1 MLGGLYGDLA
11 ADTYLRDKKAFY
23 RELFDE
29 QATLS
34 QYGREI
40 LAHAAVLGDENRFDA
55 NRAIQEYRKLGIDI
69 TKNNYEPDIIKLWT
83 ILFATSAWWH
93 DEIFDNR
100 ETYFRPQPFE
110 KEEGYFHRFINI
122 LIPSLLH
129 GDTKDEVYSKL
140 GDVFRGIRHDWD
152 WKNTEGGMLS
162 YLLRAWDCF
171 YNSFDFG
178 SAIHN
183 AVKCVGDTRLN
194 ATLTGMIA
202 EAMYGCEQY
211 YIKKKYAGEDNFS
224 RYLELPNTIAER
236 YRPEFDIIKQQER
249 WQTFFFKKN
258 NARTNVEWH
267 KFTPIENRYT
277 DNVITPEL
285 HRRILKAFYTGWD
298 SRYGF
303 YLDNG
308 WVYLY
313 RSFCVIGRFRL
324 KQLDDGTYRIVDT
337 QKSDE
342 NKDFYIAM
350 GDGALHTV
358 EYSWEMHSDFHLKY
372 YPLFYG
378 NPEEHGCPYPD
389 GSDEAKFWHGE
400 KMFYETQRNNIGK
413 WLESGRQAIKELR
426 NPKLIAKARRVGPES
441 FAVLFYINTLYAK
454 WCPMEDD
461 GWVLSYSEQ

>member
-23 RELFDE
+23 CELFDE

-34 QYGREI
+34 QYGHEI
-40 LAHAAVLGDENRFDA
+40 LAHSTVLGNENLFDA
-55 NRAIQEYRKLGIDI
+55 NRAIQEYRKHGIDI
-69 TKNNYEPDIIKLWT
+69 AQNNYKPDIIKLWT

-93 DEIFDNR
+93 DEIFDSR
-100 ETYFRPQPFE
+100 ENYFRPQPFE
-110 KEEGYFHRFINI
+110 KEEGYFYRFINI
-122 LIPSLLH
+122 LIPNLLH

-140 GDVFRGIRHDWD
+140 GDVFKGIRHDWD
-152 WKNTEGGMLS
+152 WKHTEGGMLS

-183 AVKCVGDTRLN
+183 AVQCVGDIRLN

-211 YIKKKYAGEDNFS
+211 YIKRKYAENGNFT
-224 RYLELPNTIAER
+224 RYLELPKPIAEQ
-236 YRPEFDIIKQQER
+236 YQAELEIIKQQER
-249 WQTFFFKKN
+249 WQTSFFKKN

-267 KFTPIENRYT
+267 KFTPIENRYARK
-277 DNVITPEL
+277 VISSEL
-285 HRRILKAFYTGWD
+285 RRRILKAFYTGWD
-298 SRYGF
+298 ARYGF

-308 WVYLY
+308 WIYLY
-313 RSFCVIGRFRL
+313 RSFYVIGRFRL
-324 KQLDDGTYRIVDT
+324 KKFHDDTYRIVDT
-337 QKSDE
+337 QCSEE
-342 NKDFYIAM
+342 NMDFHTAM
-350 GDGALHTV
+350 EDALHTV
-358 EYSWEMHSDFHLKY
+358 EHNWEMFSDFHLKY

-400 KMFYETQRNNIGK
+400 KMFYETQRNNIGH
-413 WLESGRQAIKELR
+413 WLNIGRKCLHTIR
-426 NPKLIAKARRVGPES
+426 NPKLLAKARRLGPES
-441 FAVLFYINTLYAK
+441 FAVVYYINELYEK
-454 WCPMEDD
+454 WCPMDD
-461 GWVLSYSEQ
+461 NDWVLNYYEQ